1 MQNISP
7 TDYRPSA
14 AAAGRP
20 GKEELHMGRKT
31 ITWRGMIFITAAML
45 LLFAVGMVRV
55 VGQRRDMESLYDER
69 QAKIVVREQ
78 EVSALKNELA
88 RVGTD
93 GYVENEARGR
103 YEYVRDGELRFEFAD
118 PGKLSHYTEAEW
130 NIIMEEGLYTTY

>member
-1 MQNISP
+1 
-7 TDYRPSA
+7 
-14 AAAGRP
+14 
-20 GKEELHMGRKT
+20 MGRKT

-55 VGQRRDMESLYDER
+55 LGQRREMEDLYDAQ
-69 QAKIVVREQ
+69 QANIVVHEQ
-78 EVSALKNELA
+78 EVSALKTELA

-103 YEYVRDGELRFEFAD
+103 YAYVRDGEVRFEFAD
-118 PGKLSHYTEAEW
+118 PSKLSHYTEAEW